1 MRAQQF
7 ETSADHHII
16 SIVARQRDI
25 IVMML
30 VGKNFECCRSFAFGD
45 EVRGEIFA
53 G

>member
-30 VGKNFECCRSFAFGD
+30 VGKNFECCRSFGD